1 MLVGSFQGTT
11 ARIEHLAESG
21 DCRVF
26 GQPLLGSDSTTEH
39 EANLSFF
46 PRVRGLSWFWNGH
59 FYDFTEKPEKIMV
72 FNLRELNQSCFF
84 LNNSSRITF
93 GYIQKLRSCL
103 KPKKLEGWEALRQG
117 VVNEPP

>member
-1 MLVGSFQGTT
+1 MGSAAGVGFDDLNMRRIFLFSLGLVGY
-11 ARIEHLAESG
+11 
-21 DCRVF
+21 
-26 GQPLLGSDSTTEH
+26 LGS
-39 EANLSFF
+39 
-46 PRVRGLSWFWNGH
+46 GNGN

-103 KPKKLEGWEALRQG
+103 KPEKLEGWEALRQG